1 MITKE
6 ETKTLKEHLKTNYIK
21 DVLKELESKQ
31 ITSKSGEP
39 FSDTYISA
47 VLNGRKENLDIED
60 AIFMVYQKAEKGLKT
75 QKQEFKRI
83 VRKGFTVIEWGG
95 SELPNNYTTFVK

>member
-6 ETKTLKEHLKTNYIK
+6 ETKTLKERLKTNYIK

-60 AIFMVYQKAEKGLKT
+60 AIFMVYQKRVYEFNKREK
-75 QKQEFKRI
+75 
-83 VRKGFTVIEWGG
+83 
-95 SELPNNYTTFVK
+95 VKSKLLSK

>member
-1 MITKE
+1 MITTE
-6 ETKTLKEHLKTNYIK
+6 ETRTLKVHLKTNYIK
-21 DVLKELESKQ
+21 DVLKELESKS

-60 AIFMVYQKAEKGLKT
+60 AIFMVYQKRVYEFNKREKAKSRLLSK
-75 QKQEFKRI
+75 
-83 VRKGFTVIEWGG
+83 
-95 SELPNNYTTFVK
+95 

>member
-6 ETKTLKEHLKTNYIK
+6 ETSTLKVHLKTNYIK

-31 ITSKSGEP
+31 ITSKTGEP

-60 AIFMVYQKAEKGLKT
+60 AIFMVYQKRVYEFNKREK
-75 QKQEFKRI
+75 
-83 VRKGFTVIEWGG
+83 
-95 SELPNNYTTFVK
+95 VKSKLLSK